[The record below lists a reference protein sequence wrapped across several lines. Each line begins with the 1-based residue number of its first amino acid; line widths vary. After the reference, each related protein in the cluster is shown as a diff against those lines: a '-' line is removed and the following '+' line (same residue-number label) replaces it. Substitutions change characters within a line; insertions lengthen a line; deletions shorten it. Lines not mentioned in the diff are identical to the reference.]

1 MTVMN
6 NGLSSGRQG
15 RSFLE
20 RVVGAAGLRAD
31 IYEEVA
37 ADTSATPAAAF
48 VIIVSSIAGGIGALG
63 TTGIV
68 GLVVG
73 IVVALGGWVVWAYST
88 YVIGTRLLPTPET
101 KADWGEL
108 SRTLGFAR
116 APVVL
121 VALAFL
127 PGLSTFGGWIVLV
140 VFVWSIAA
148 MVVAVRCALDYESTG
163 RAMWVVFLGFV
174 PYSVFSLVTL
184 RITTTIIGEETV
196 GLTL

>member
-1 MTVMN
+1 M
-6 NGLSSGRQG
+6 
-15 RSFLE
+15 
-20 RVVGAAGLRAD
+20 
-31 IYEEVA
+31 
-37 ADTSATPAAAF
+37 
-48 VIIVSSIAGGIGALG
+48 
-63 TTGIV
+63 
-68 GLVVG
+68 
-73 IVVALGGWVVWAYST
+73 WAYST
-88 YVIGTRLLPTPET
+88 YVIGTRLLATPET